1 MSGGNTDEPWW
12 NTQLLRAVTLYPWAT
27 MRPDA
32 ELKRLANNGVN
43 TVFVVTKESDGRV
56 FYDSDVAPNE
66 VPGRDL
72 LGELTDAA
80 AVHDINIVPTIFVLC
95 DKYLLEQYPETVQI
109 AKEGTEIRYPNVSAE
124 HMHWACPSHD
134 VVSEHLHAI
143 TREIAEY
150 DVDGIQFTH
159 FEFQPIVNGESSYL
173 SCYCDNCREQY
184 ELGDVPDRST
194 EWIDRRCKQTAS
206 LLRKLS
212 DPFRD
217 RSDFLVNIELEAFS
231 DLETAIDDSRRILGV
246 DQRDVARYA
255 DMLTPRTAHI
265 DLDMH
270 PVWIREVVRSFRE
283 ETNCP
288 ITPSIRTGRGERPF
302 NRLEEDELVSAIQL
316 ALHGGAHGVSL
327 FSDGANIGRLTA
339 DQWDTA
345 TEMFDE
351 LDYFDREYGP
361 ASRR

>member
-1 MSGGNTDEPWW
+1 MPGGNTVEPWW

-27 MRPDA
+27 MQPDA

-43 TVFVVTKESDGRV
+43 TIFVITKESDGRV
-56 FYDSDVAPNE
+56 FYDSDVAPNQ

-72 LGELTDAA
+72 LAELAEAA
-80 AVHDINIVPTIFVLC
+80 TVHDINIVPTLFVLC
-95 DKYLLEQYPETVQI
+95 DKYLLEQYPQTVQI

-124 HMHWACPSHD
+124 HMHWTCPSHD
-134 VVSEHLHAI
+134 IVLEHLQAI
-143 TREIAEY
+143 VNEIADY

-173 SCYCDNCREQY
+173 SCYCEKCREEY
-184 ELGDVPDRST
+184 EHQSVSEQSPA
-194 EWIDRRCKQTAS
+194 WIDRRCTQIHS
-206 LLRKLS
+206 LLEILS

-217 RSDFLVNIELEAFS
+217 QSEYLVDIELEAFS
-231 DLETAIDDSRRILGV
+231 NLETAIDDSRRILGV
-246 DQRDVARYA
+246 DQRDVAQHA

-270 PVWIREVVRSFRE
+270 PVWIREVVRSLRKQ
-283 ETNCP
+283 TNTP
-288 ITPSIRTGRGERPF
+288 VTPSIRTGRGERPF
-302 NRLEEDELVSAIQL
+302 KRLEDDELISAIQL
-316 ALHGGAHGVSL
+316 ALHGGAHGISL
-327 FSDGANIGRLTA
+327 FSDGANIGRLTT
-339 DQWDTA
+339 DQWETA

-361 ASRR
+361 ASTQ